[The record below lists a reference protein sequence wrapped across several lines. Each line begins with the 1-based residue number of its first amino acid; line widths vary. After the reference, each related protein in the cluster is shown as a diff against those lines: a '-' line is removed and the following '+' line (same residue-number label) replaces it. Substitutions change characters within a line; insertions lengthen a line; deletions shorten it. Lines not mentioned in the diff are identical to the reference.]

1 MKDEL
6 NLKTEEFR
14 KELSFAFRLISSK
27 RKSKEPLSISRTAST
42 LAIIYESAR
51 NAVEFRAEHLIR
63 QAAIERILKR
73 RLFLNQKSERLAH
86 LLVKELLWA
95 RYIKPESIPIGVV
108 EEIALVIEKY
118 RVLLSASKGVDKLVN
133 GLPKRVL
140 EIASCEIE
148 EKIAFDP
155 LPQVIINYA
164 FETLSGRIDFDEP
177 DPEVKSIQI
186 YIAVERGFGKNSDG
200 LIVYKLLKTLIP
212 SWFGRQAKVQEL
224 KDKFFETLSYVESQL
239 NYPLGHLLKRE
250 VVFLSPPFNLLY
262 EMINTYGV
270 DFVDLISDKDSL
282 EKTIRS
288 TLEDLYRETKDKL
301 SRASVRS
308 IVYIFLTKMV
318 VGILLELPIDL
329 LFGKVNYIALGV
341 NLVFPPLLM
350 FLLNLDVDLPDEEN
364 TERMVDTINEYFYL
378 KDKPKAKIVSL
389 SSKTQ
394 KINNVFGIFYLVM
407 FIVTFGG
414 VIWILTKLGFNP
426 VSQVI
431 FLFFL
436 SVVSFF
442 AYRVRGIA
450 KDFSLQKDERE
461 SLISSLKDFIFLP
474 VIKVGQWLS
483 AKIAS
488 INVLSFI
495 LDFIIEAPL
504 KVFLEVIEEWIHFI
518 KAKKEEI
525 VS

>member
-1 MKDEL
+1 ML

-14 KELSFAFRLISSK
+14 KNLSLAFRLISSK
-27 RKSKEPLSISRTAST
+27 RKNKETLSISKTAST

-51 NAVEFRAEHLIR
+51 NAVEFRSENLIR

-73 RLFLNQKSERLAH
+73 RLFLNQKSEKLAH
-86 LLVKELLWA
+86 FLVKELLWA
-95 RYIKPESIPIGVV
+95 RYIKSESVSSGVID
-108 EEIALVIEKY
+108 EIALVIEKY
-118 RVLLSASKGVDKLVN
+118 RVLLTDSKRADKLVN
-133 GLPKRVL
+133 GFSKRVL

-148 EKIAFDP
+148 EKLAFDP
-155 LPQVIINYA
+155 LPQVLINYA
-164 FETLSGRIDFDEP
+164 FETLSGRIDFDET
-177 DPEVKSIQI
+177 DPKVKSIQI

-200 LIVYKLLKTLIP
+200 LIAYKLLKTLIP
-212 SWFGRQAKVQEL
+212 SWFGKQANAKEL

-239 NYPLGHLLKRE
+239 NHPLGPLLKRE
-250 VVFLSPPFNLLY
+250 VVFLSPPFNLLH
-262 EMINTYGV
+262 EMIDAYGV
-270 DFVDLISDKDSL
+270 DFVDLISDKDGL

-288 TLEDLYRETKDKL
+288 ILEDLYRETKDKL

-318 VGILLELPIDL
+318 VGILLELPMDL
-329 LFGKVNYIALGV
+329 LFGRVNYLALGV
-341 NLVFPPLLM
+341 NLAFPPLLM
-350 FLLNLDVDLPDEEN
+350 FLLNLDLDLPDEEN
-364 TERMVDTINEYFYL
+364 TERMIDTINEYFYL
-378 KDKPKAKIVSL
+378 KDSPKAKFVS
-389 SSKTQ
+389 SFSKGQ
-394 KINNVFGIFYLVM
+394 KISKIFGIFYLVM
-407 FIVTFGG
+407 FVITFGG
-414 VIWILTKLGFNP
+414 VVWILTKLGFNP
-426 VSQVI
+426 VSQII